1 MSGTIRERAA
11 SRRDATDGLIPE
23 WMEIAGPD
31 DDRELSDDDLDAVL
45 GGLARAWIGIDD
57 AGTFARDD

>member
-1 MSGTIRERAA
+1 VSGIRERAA
-11 SRRDATDGLIPE
+11 SRREPSDGRIPE
-23 WMEIAGPD
+23 WMEIAARD

-57 AGTFARDD
+57 AGTSARDD